1 MILAAR
7 VVFSAALLHLSMG
20 EARGETMTTSWYES
34 GHTTASGRHFNP
46 NDPTIAAHKTL
57 RFGTHLLL
65 KNPTNGRTLCVD
77 IQDRGPFIKG
87 RELDV
92 TRAGAQ
98 RLGFGQSGVVELA
111 VVRSGC

>member
-1 MILAAR
+1 
-7 VVFSAALLHLSMG
+7 MG
-20 EARGETMTTSWYES
+20 EARGETMTTSWYQDGS
-34 GHTTASGRHFNP
+34 RTASGMRFNP
-46 NDPTIAAHKTL
+46 NDPSIAAHKSL

-65 KNPTNGRTLCVD
+65 KNPGNGRTLCVQ

-87 RELDV
+87 RELDI

-98 RLGFGQSGVVELA
+98 HLGFGQSGVVELA